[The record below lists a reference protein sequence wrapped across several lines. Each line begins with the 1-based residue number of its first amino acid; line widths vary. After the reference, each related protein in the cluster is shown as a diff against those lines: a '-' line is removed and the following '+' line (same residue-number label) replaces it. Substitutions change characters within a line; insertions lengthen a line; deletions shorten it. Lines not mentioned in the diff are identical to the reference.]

1 MMEMSYEI
9 EVECPHC
16 DHLQTISEFE
26 VGRKI
31 YTCGQC
37 CEVNDLEDALDR
49 EQGEK

>member
-1 MMEMSYEI
+1 MHMSYEI

-31 YTCGQC
+31 YTCEGC
-37 CEVNDLEDALDR
+37 CEVVDLDNSIDE
-49 EQGEK
+49 GV